1 MQLKVYLLIAS
12 VLNVACLNVEKD
24 SSSLRDIFADVAPMR
39 MNKSIESVKKDPSSF
54 VELLADVAPMR
65 MNQSVELLKKDPS
78 SFVELFAG
86 ANPDVINQV
95 IGLLETLV
103 SEADSSLTTLT
114 DRVTETSN
122 NFVTANNELVAAQ
135 DALTAASTAKL
146 NAENAETAAK
156 EKHDTAKAEKDAAQN
171 SFDDQSPT
179 YLEEKRV
186 LQEVIEKLRPLS
198 GSQCFR
204 NCGFAPDSSGVYRLC
219 PTGQQE
225 DSINVYCDQVTDG
238 GGWMLLLS
246 QSDSN
251 NQFEGSVN
259 PLTVD
264 MNVDKPDPLNDY
276 SRNWGAISLETPVGG
291 SQFMIKRGSSGQY
304 VRMVQDP
311 NAKFC
316 GFGDQTID
324 CNTGINHH
332 HGFYTVGKTYNEN
345 GDLLNGITYF
355 NGCNYGGGC
364 GSSGVDGIGFGDL
377 VDHLR
382 ATHGDQGYGGTAW
395 PGGLRWNQEAVDT
408 GANLPYTYWY
418 KAGN

>member
-122 NFVTANNELVAAQ
+122 NFATANNELVAAQ

-198 GSQCFR
+198 GSSAKSICSWQAYSSPGML
-204 NCGFAPDSSGVYRLC
+204 NCPEPVDVVTTNLDDCKAQALTNGANGIQFLNGYCRFKSCTTPGDNSDLVGSGV
-219 PTGQQE
+219 E
-225 DSINVYCDQVTDG
+225 
-238 GGWMLLLS
+238 
-246 QSDSN
+246 
-251 NQFEGSVN
+251 
-259 PLTVD
+259 
-264 MNVDKPDPLNDY
+264 
-276 SRNWGAISLETPVGG
+276 
-291 SQFMIKRGSSGQY
+291 
-304 VRMVQDP
+304 
-311 NAKFC
+311 
-316 GFGDQTID
+316 
-324 CNTGINHH
+324 
-332 HGFYTVGKTYNEN
+332 
-345 GDLLNGITYF
+345 
-355 NGCNYGGGC
+355 
-364 GSSGVDGIGFGDL
+364 
-377 VDHLR
+377 
-382 ATHGDQGYGGTAW
+382 
-395 PGGLRWNQEAVDT
+395 LRWQSYYYGCT
-408 GANLPYTYWY
+408 STSPTPSQT
-418 KAGN
+418 K